1 MRRYLRDNNLLRVS
15 RSLRDIAYRAYQTKT
30 ALMEKNMQ
38 EPSVDEIAREMGMAV
53 EDVVYALDA
62 IADPISLSQ
71 PIYQDGDDTLYVLD
85 SLSDEKFSDESW
97 LSSIALSDAVSKLN
111 EREKN
116 IIYLRYF
123 AGKTQMEV
131 SKEIGIS
138 QAQVSRLEK
147 SALKNMRKH
156 YT

>member
-1 MRRYLRDNNLLRVS
+1 
-15 RSLRDIAYRAYQTKT
+15 
-30 ALMEKNMQ
+30 MQ
-38 EPSVDEIAREMGMAV
+38 EPTIDEIAREMGMRP
-53 EDVVYALDA
+53 EEVVYALDA

-71 PIYQDGDDTLYVLD
+71 PIYQDGEDTLYVLD
-85 SLSDEKFSDESW
+85 SLSDDKFSDERW

-111 EREKN
+111 PRERS

-131 SKEIGIS
+131 SREIGIS

-147 SALKNMRKH
+147 NALCSMRKA
-156 YT
+156 YQAD